1 MKMNRFDV
9 VELYNGNKATILD
22 VKNKEYYAEIVDGEG
37 NTIDN
42 SNITDT
48 EIKEVLVSKNKL
60 IK

>member
-1 MKMNRFDV
+1 MKINRFDV

-22 VKNKEYYAEIVDGEG
+22 VKNKEYYVEIVDSEG

-42 SNITDT
+42 RNITDV
-48 EIKEVLVSKNKL
+48 EIKEILVSKSKL

>member
-1 MKMNRFDV
+1 MKINRFDV

-22 VKNKEYYAEIVDGEG
+22 VKNKEYYVEIVDSEG

-42 SNITDT
+42 RNITDI
-48 EIKEVLVSKNKL
+48 EIKEILVSKSKL

>member
-1 MKMNRFDV
+1 MKINRFDV

-22 VKNKEYYAEIVDGEG
+22 VKNKEYYVEIVDSEG

-42 SNITDT
+42 WNITDI
-48 EIKEVLVSKNKL
+48 EIKEILVSKSKL